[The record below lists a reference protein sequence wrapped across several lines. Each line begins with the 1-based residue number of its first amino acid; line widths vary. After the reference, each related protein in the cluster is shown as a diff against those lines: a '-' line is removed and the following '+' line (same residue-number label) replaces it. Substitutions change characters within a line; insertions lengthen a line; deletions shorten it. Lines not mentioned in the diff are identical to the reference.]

1 MPTQNNPQDRPENAL
16 NSKGG
21 PDLLASHYIPMPA
34 TFRFNMC
41 GKRFDAAIRSHK
53 DGGAELVVRGTLGH
67 IPYSAESTE
76 ARRYVRSIVE
86 AAQLIED
93 TEVSVDKSQNV
104 FARRIISFKSKPP
117 PSYVAAGTAVMAI
130 SLKPLCEAM
139 DSKLTV
145 AENAPDAAVSDNV
158 AVN

>member
-1 MPTQNNPQDRPENAL
+1 MPTQNDYQDRSENAD
-16 NSKGG
+16 NGDRG
-21 PDLLASHYIPMPA
+21 PGLLASHYIPLPA
-34 TFRFNMC
+34 TFRFDM
-41 GKRFDAAIRSHK
+41 GGRRFDAAIRSHSE
-53 DGGAELVVRGTLGH
+53 GGAELVVRGTLGH

-104 FARRIISFKSKPP
+104 YARRIMSFKTKPP

-139 DSKLTV
+139 DKNLTV
-145 AENAPDAAVSDNV
+145 AATGPSVS
-158 AVN
+158 

>member
-1 MPTQNNPQDRPENAL
+1 MPTQD
-16 NSKGG
+16 
-21 PDLLASHYIPMPA
+21 DLHYIPLPA
-34 TFRFNMC
+34 TFRFDMC

-67 IPYSAESTE
+67 IPYSAESAE

-93 TEVSVDKSQNV
+93 TEVSVDKNQTV
-104 FARRIISFKSKPP
+104 FARRIVTFKSKPP

-130 SLKPLCEAM
+130 SLKPLCDAM
-139 DSKLTV
+139 DNKL
-145 AENAPDAAVSDNV
+145 NNSDFP
-158 AVN
+158 A